1 MSEFDQEMLDAGLNR
16 SQRKFCKIPVT
27 KNIRLLAPAGSGK
40 TYSLLWRCL
49 YIHNEFTNAGKP
61 SPRFIIVTFTRSA
74 KYELEDRI
82 KNDIRFSELRISIW
96 TLNGWG
102 WDQLKQK
109 KAWLQIGCSQKGS

>member
-1 MSEFDQEMLDAGLNR
+1 MHTIKQNGECKMSEFDQELLNAGLNR
-16 SQRKFCKIPVT
+16 SQRKFCKLPAS

-49 YIHNEFTNAGKP
+49 CIHNELANVGKP

-82 KNDIRFSELRISIW
+82 KNDTR
-96 TLNGWG
+96 
-102 WDQLKQK
+102 
-109 KAWLQIGCSQKGS
+109 